1 MPAIALLL
9 LRRLLLCGF
18 FLGGFSLSASALAAS
33 RIAFLTSSHVQ
44 SPPVRGPL
52 CSEQLPELLQ
62 ADLNVRP
69 SHVSPVVVV
78 APASLES
85 RSTGLGAGGVIV
97 CGRAVALKQD
107 GPRRHQPRSPLRFE
121 LCGRGEHL
129 LCRLRIGE
137 RASPVS
143 AGDANFGRREQRC
156 RKEPGKLQLPGRADG
171 FFDKCRRLF
180 RRARDRLGERKGL
193 PGLQRG
199 VLVVAFSQFECRSS
213 LASWLRHV
221 CPG

>member
-9 LRRLLLCGF
+9 LRRLLL
-18 FLGGFSLSASALAAS
+18 GGFLLSASALAAS
-33 RIAFLTSSHVQ
+33 RIAFSHFGPWSVSSCAWNDLL
-44 SPPVRGPL
+44 G
-52 CSEQLPELLQ
+52 SEQLPELFQ

-69 SHVSPVVVV
+69 PRVSPVVVV

-97 CGRAVALKQD
+97 CGRAVALKQH
-107 GPRRHQPRSPLRFE
+107 GPRRHQPRAPLRFE

-129 LCRLRIGE
+129 LCRLRVGE
-137 RASPVS
+137 RASRVS
-143 AGDANFGRREQRC
+143 AGEANFGRCEQRC
-156 RKEPGKLQLPGRADG
+156 RKEPGKLQLPGRAHG
-171 FFDKCRRLF
+171 FFDKCRRLV
-180 RRARDRLGERKGL
+180 RRAGDRLGERKGL

-199 VLVVAFSQFECRSS
+199 VLVVAFSQFERRRRPRRGFRTC
-213 LASWLRHV
+213 